1 MGLHQTKE
9 LLHIKGNHQ
18 QNEKKKTYWMGEDV
32 YKRCVQEGMN
42 IQTI

>member
-18 QNEKKKTYWMGEDV
+18 QNEKKKYWMGEDV
-32 YKRCVQEGMN
+32 CKGRIQEGIN